1 MTLSRVTQTMMMNG
15 SRASLEAALGRLA
28 KTQEQLSTG
37 RVVNRPS
44 DSPADATTAMRLRS
58 ELTTQRQQLRNAEDG
73 RGWLGQV
80 DASIQSSID
89 QVRRARNLALQG
101 ASAGSGSPQAR
112 EALAAEI
119 DQLRDSLVGLANTTY
134 LGRPVFGGIT
144 AGSAAYDA
152 AGTYVGTPGAVT
164 RAVADGVTVRVDAD
178 AADVFGATGPG
189 TTTVFEDLTALSAAL
204 RAGDTSAIQAG
215 IAQTQVAMDRMTTA
229 LADVGTRAA
238 RIDRAVDVVEGVRL
252 RTTTTL
258 SSIENVDLPRAIVD
272 LQLQETAYQ
281 AALAATARVMQPSLL
296 DFLR

>member
-178 AADVFGATGPG
+178 AADVFGATGAG